1 MAEVN
6 MESKLVSNT
15 IADKEKQ
22 DNEATSNNTSNKRPL
37 PSTSDTAASPTQQQ
51 TCPQDDHLPVAKK
64 ARSEQPGDEI
74 SSPATTAAVI
84 TSPSTIAAAGGG
96 TIKPATSIFGSSTSS
111 GFAAFGSS
119 ATPSSFFGSSTTT
132 TGFGLK
138 SSAFTSTSTG
148 FGTAAAAAAAASN
161 SNAIPT
167 TNTNNYSTSATL
179 PSTFNANAEGFP
191 SSTSTLTS
199 NPITGIFG
207 STSIFTLGNSNENN
221 NQEASSSTSSPN
233 KSSNNPIVSLPINE
247 EPVRNGEENEEAI
260 ITLRAKLFKL
270 IKVQEKLVDDRPVK
284 SPSDAQSK
292 KTGIQMA
299 TKVGESAE
307 EADGTT
313 TAAAAA
319 ATTMT
324 TTATDSNAHSATDSG
339 KMDWKEVGIGPLRVL
354 TDQRHARIVQRREN
368 TPGGQGTK
376 LILNLALRDECQV
389 ERKGDKFVKLAA
401 FEVVDDSKEEANDTI
416 GNDSV
421 DKESKDRDEDA
432 IEDGKDDPAVK
443 FESVQYLFKVK
454 TIAEA
459 DSLVETLARYCRSSA
474 ATKD

>member
-1 MAEVN
+1 

-22 DNEATSNNTSNKRPL
+22 DNEATCNNTSNKRPL

-148 FGTAAAAAAAASN
+148 FGTAAAAAAASN

-319 ATTMT
+319 AATTMT

-376 LILNLALRDECQV
+376 LILNLALRDECQA

-401 FEVVDDSKEEANDTI
+401 FEVVDDSKEEANDTT